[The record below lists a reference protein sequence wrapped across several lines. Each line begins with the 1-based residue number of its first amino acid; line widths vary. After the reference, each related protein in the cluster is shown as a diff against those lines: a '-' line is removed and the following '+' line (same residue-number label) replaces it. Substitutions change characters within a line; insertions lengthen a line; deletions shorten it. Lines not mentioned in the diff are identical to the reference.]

1 MARRPLMSA
10 LAHSGLEAQ
19 HAAVFAVGDVDCAVL
34 PHEDAVGRLRLN
46 SPYRHPRFYAAEGDF
61 SF

>member
-1 MARRPLMSA
+1 MSA